1 MILADF
7 HIFWEGLKRPTSID
21 TALKTL
27 TVNGNIQRENH
38 PDPNPSEAA
47 ILSLR
52 FFGSHGSPRI
62 FGSLMFS
69 IHPRNEKCLVV
80 IGKATLYPLVN

>member
-27 TVNGNIQRENH
+27 TVNGIIQRENH
-38 PDPNPSEAA
+38 PDPNPWSRDSISAFFVRMDHHESLDLWCFPYS
-47 ILSLR
+47 ILE
-52 FFGSHGSPRI
+52 
-62 FGSLMFS
+62 M
-69 IHPRNEKCLVV
+69 RNV
-80 IGKATLYPLVN
+80 